1 MFQSDSTLKVLLYG
15 GTPLLTQ
22 IRNIRKTILPTQ
34 LPSTFLKTCVYTR
47 SISTMKHTHVAL
59 APSFPASP
67 STHPSPQ
74 SHWNTRDDHNSVSG
88 SNPGSFMVM
97 MQIPSHQQTMP
108 TSSAILFQEFQ
119 NYQANIETH
128 SSYSKLIRPR
138 SLPCSR
144 VPKLSGEHWDAFP
157 HIRNWHDRDLSPS
170 LSKAWGERKPVV
182 PVPADQHHH
191 HEVLQICSNYVRQ

>member
-1 MFQSDSTLKVLLYG
+1 M
-15 GTPLLTQ
+15 LTQ

-34 LPSTFLKTCVYTR
+34 LPSTFLNTCVYTR

-138 SLPCSR
+138 SLPCSKSSKIVR
-144 VPKLSGEHWDAFP
+144 RTLRRIPSYSKLTWPRSLPLIIQSLGWAETCCSSSCWSAP
-157 HIRNWHDRDLSPS
+157 PS
-170 LSKAWGERKPVV
+170 WSSTNMFQL
-182 PVPADQHHH
+182 
-191 HEVLQICSNYVRQ
+191 CSSIVFFVHF